1 MLLGNKNGQ
10 NINPATEESLINIYK
25 ACGRFTTVNEGVLD
39 LSGAVEGQNTII
51 LSTSEDCD
59 YFQFWLD
66 SNSTD
71 VRVSAMGEATLNSPK
86 YEYDLGIVTMFLNG
100 SPREITIYNEG
111 DTSSNGG
118 FFATGNLNWRTGN

>member
-1 MLLGNKNGQ
+1 MLLGNKSGQ

-39 LSGAVEGQNTII
+39 LSTAAEGQNTIRFS
-51 LSTSEDCD
+51 LSENCD

-71 VRVSAMGEATLNSPK
+71 IRVSAMGDANVASPK
-86 YEYDLGIVTMFLNG
+86 YEYDLGIVTIFLNN
-100 SPREITIYNEG
+100 SPRAIVIYNVG
-111 DTSSNGG
+111 DLNSNGS
-118 FFATGNLNWRTGN
+118 FFATGNLNWRAGN